1 MKKTF
6 FIFLIILIYSCKK
19 KENDVNYE
27 RKIIPDNF
35 DFFNIAEKNNYLK
48 SLSDSISN
56 LNNDSLKI
64 KYLFDVSNQSYYLKN
79 YKLSII
85 TSKNAYSTSLIIK
98 DSLNIGRA
106 LYYIGDCYLDYQ
118 KDSAYYYY
126 KESEKIFRK
135 INNHDRLAK
144 VLYNKAY
151 LLYYEGNYVE
161 SEIEVIKALNHLKFG
176 NNLLYL
182 YRSYSLQGSNHLELE
197 EYNKAIEYF
206 ELSASIL
213 KKMVKND
220 QDKDAFYD
228 YEIANTVDICN
239 AYVRKGEHTKSIDL
253 LKGVIATKKLNEY
266 PKIEHIVYGNLAY
279 SLMKNKNYSSSK
291 KYFTK
296 AITTCKKN
304 NDELGYLYLILD
316 FGEYHLLTKDTL
328 KARELFN
335 EALQLSKKLNNGK
348 EILKTL
354 DFLSVADKTNAS
366 NYKSEYIR
374 INDSII
380 KKQRENR
387 EKFARIEYETDKVEE
402 ENKILSNK
410 NLLLLSGLSLS
421 IAVFLIILII
431 RNRISR
437 KKELYLIQQKE
448 FADEE
453 LFNLTKEFQT
463 SLVDAKEAEQKKL
476 SKELH
481 DGIVNQIYGIRMML
495 GSLNANSDEAS
506 ISQRL
511 FYIKELHKL
520 ESEVRD
526 LSHDLNADFSKYVGE
541 FNFLLEQLVQNNNA
555 IGTTH
560 FISEIASE
568 IDWNVYSSVVK
579 INIYRILQELL
590 QNVTKYADAQKCT
603 VTIFEHEKQLV
614 VEVHDDGI
622 GFDVNSLS
630 KGIGLKNIRE
640 RAKSID
646 SEIEIKSNP
655 NEGTTIKLKVKIG
668 SL

>member
-1 MKKTF
+1 LKKIF
-6 FIFLIILIYSCKK
+6 FLAFILLGCKDEKTSEIESLNIFFNNKNISNQEKNILLDSIYLES
-19 KENDVNYE
+19 N
-27 RKIIPDNF
+27 KIINDSVRLKNF
-35 DFFNIAEKNNYLK
+35 FEIAAEYYNLKNNN
-48 SLSDSISN
+48 S
-56 LNNDSLKI
+56 SLK
-64 KYLFDVSNQSYYLKN
+64 VSKRALLTASN
-79 YKLSII
+79 
-85 TSKNAYSTSLIIK
+85 IK

-106 LYYIGDCYLDYQ
+106 LYYIGDCFMDFQ

-135 INNHDRLAK
+135 INNYDRLAK

-161 SEIEVIKALNHLKFG
+161 SEIEVIKALNLLK
-176 NNLLYL
+176 NEKNLLYL
-182 YRSYSLQGSNHLELE
+182 YRCYSLQGSNHLGLE
-197 EYNKAIEYF
+197 EYDKALIYFNEASYVLLELQKQNKDID
-206 ELSASIL
+206 S
-213 KKMVKND
+213 
-220 QDKDAFYD
+220 FYD
-228 YEIANTVDICN
+228 YNITNIIDICN
-239 AYVRKGEHTKSIDL
+239 VYDEQKNYSKSVIE
-253 LKGVIATKKLNEY
+253 LKKILKSNKVQDFPNLYHAVI
-266 PKIEHIVYGNLAY
+266 GNLGY
-279 SLMKNKNYSSSK
+279 SLMKNG
-291 KYFTK
+291 KYEEAREYFKK
-296 AITTCKKN
+296 AIELTKN
-304 NDELGYLYLILD
+304 NKNTQGYLYKIINY
-316 FGEYHLLTKDTL
+316 GEYHLLTKDTL
-328 KARELFN
+328 KAKELFN
-335 EALQLSKKLNNGK
+335 EALLLSKKLNNGK
-348 EILKTL
+348 EILKSL
-354 DFLSVADKTNAS
+354 DFLSVADKPNAT

-387 EKFARIEYETDKVEE
+387 EKFARIEYETDQVEE
-402 ENKILSNK
+402 ENKILSGK

-421 IAVFLIILII
+421 IAVFSIVLII

-448 FADEE
+448 LADEE

-463 SLVDAKEAEQKKL
+463 SLVEAKETEQKKL

-481 DGIVNQIYGIRMML
+481 DGIVNKIYGIRMML
-495 GSLNANSDEAS
+495 GSLNANSDETS
-506 ISQRL
+506 KSQRL
-511 FYIKELHKL
+511 GYIKELHKL

-526 LSHDLNADFSKYVGE
+526 LSHDLNTDFSKYVGE
-541 FNFLLEQLVQNNNA
+541 FNFLLEQLVQNNNS
-555 IGTTH
+555 IGNTH
-560 FISEIASE
+560 FVSEIAPE
-568 IDWNVYSSVVK
+568 IDWNMYSSVVK

-614 VEVHDDGI
+614 VEVHDNGI

>member
-1 MKKTF
+1 MSFKTNE
-6 FIFLIILIYSCKK
+6 ILPKNFGNYS
-19 KENDVNYE
+19 
-27 RKIIPDNF
+27 
-35 DFFNIAEKNNYLK
+35 NIEKNSFLDSIFNQTDNQNNDSIKIKFLFEISNQYFYLK
-48 SLSDSISN
+48 KYNFSIKASKKAFETALKIKDSISM
-56 LNNDSLKI
+56 
-64 KYLFDVSNQSYYLKN
+64 
-79 YKLSII
+79 
-85 TSKNAYSTSLIIK
+85 
-98 DSLNIGRA
+98 GRS
-106 LYYIGDCYLDYQ
+106 LYYIGDCYLEFQ

-126 KESEKIFRK
+126 KESEKVFHK
-135 INNHDRLAK
+135 LKNKDRLAK
-144 VLYNKAY
+144 VHYNKAY
-151 LLYYEGNYVE
+151 LLFYEGNYIE
-161 SEIEVIKALNHLKFG
+161 SEIEVIKALNYLEDSK
-176 NNLLYL
+176 NLITK
-182 YRSYSLQGSNHLELE
+182 YRCFSLQGSNHLELE
-197 EYNKAIEYF
+197 EYEKALIYFNEASNVLIELQKQNKDID
-206 ELSASIL
+206 S
-213 KKMVKND
+213 
-220 QDKDAFYD
+220 FYD
-228 YEIANTVDICN
+228 YNITNIVDICN
-239 AYVRKGEHTKSIDL
+239 VYDEQKNYSKAVMELKKIIKSNKVQDFPNL
-253 LKGVIATKKLNEY
+253 YHAVI
-266 PKIEHIVYGNLAY
+266 GNLGY
-279 SLMKNKNYSSSK
+279 SLMKNG
-291 KYFTK
+291 KYEEAREYFKK
-296 AITTCKKN
+296 AIELTKN
-304 NDELGYLYLILD
+304 NKNTQGYLYKIINY
-316 FGEYHLLTKDTL
+316 GEYHLLTKDTL

-335 EALQLSKKLNNGK
+335 EALQLSKKLKNGK

-448 FADEE
+448 LADEE

-463 SLVDAKEAEQKKL
+463 SLVEAKEAEQKKL

-506 ISQRL
+506 KSQRL

-526 LSHDLNADFSKYVGE
+526 LSHNLNTDFSKYVGE
-541 FNFLLEQLVQNNNA
+541 FNFLLEQLIQSNNT
-555 IGTTH
+555 IGKTH
-560 FISEIASE
+560 FKAEIASE
-568 IDWNVYSSVVK
+568 IDWSMYSSVIK

-590 QNVTKYADAQKCT
+590 QNVNKYADAKEC
-603 VTIFEHEKQLV
+603 LV
-614 VEVHDDGI
+614 QIYELNNEPIIEVKDDGV
-622 GFDVNSLS
+622 GFDVISLS

-646 SEIEIKSNP
+646 AEIEIKSII

>member
-1 MKKTF
+1 MKKILF
-6 FIFLIILIYSCKK
+6 FIIILLGCNDKEISNSEHILFEKNKNLSNQKK
-19 KENDVNYE
+19 NSSLDSIFLESN
-27 RKIIPDNF
+27 KIIDDTIKLKKLF
-35 DFFNIAEKNNYLK
+35 EIAAEY
-48 SLSDSISN
+48 
-56 LNNDSLKI
+56 
-64 KYLFDVSNQSYYLKN
+64 YYLKN
-79 YKLSII
+79 N
-85 TSKNAYSTSLIIK
+85 TSSLKVSKKAFSTASKIK
-98 DSLNIGRA
+98 DSVNIGRA
-106 LYYIGDCYLDYQ
+106 LYYIGDCYLENQ

-135 INNHDRLAK
+135 IKNQDRLAK
-144 VLYNKAY
+144 ALYNKAY

-161 SEIEVIKALNHLKFG
+161 SEIEVIKALNLLKNG
-176 NNLLYL
+176 KNLLYQ
-182 YRSYSLQGSNHLELE
+182 YRCYSLQGSNLLELG
-197 EYNKAIEYF
+197 EYDKALEYF
-206 ELSASIL
+206 DLSADVL
-213 KKMVKND
+213 NQMKKND
-220 QDKDAFYD
+220 IDKDTFYD
-228 YEIANTVDICN
+228 YEITNIIDLCT
-239 AYVRKGEHTKSIDL
+239 AYDKKEEYIKSVKLLKDVINKGEFISYS
-253 LKGVIATKKLNEY
+253 KLHY
-266 PKIEHIVYGNLAY
+266 SVLGNLAY
-279 SLMKNKNYSSSK
+279 SLMKNKQYLESK
-291 KYFTK
+291 QYFNEALK
-296 AITTCKKN
+296 ISKSA
-304 NDELGYLYLILD
+304 NDELGYLYIIIDL
-316 FGEYHLLTKDTL
+316 GEYHLLTKDTL

-335 EALQLSKKLNNGK
+335 EALQLSKKLNNDK

-366 NYKSEYIR
+366 NYKTEYIR

-421 IAVFLIILII
+421 IAVFSIILII
-431 RNRISR
+431 RYRISR

-448 FADEE
+448 LADEE

-590 QNVTKYADAQKCT
+590 QNVSKYADAQKCI

>member
-1 MKKTF
+1 MKK
-6 FIFLIILIYSCKK
+6 ILFLIFILLGCND
-19 KENDVNYE
+19 KETSNSLKTLFDKD
-27 RKIIPDNF
+27 KIISNQ
-35 DFFNIAEKNNYLK
+35 NKNSYL
-48 SLSDSISN
+48 DSIYIESDKVI
-56 LNNDSLKI
+56 NDSIKLKT
-64 KYLFDVSNQSYYLKN
+64 LFEIAAEYYYLKN
-79 YKLSII
+79 NSSSLKV
-85 TSKNAYSTSLIIK
+85 SKKAFLTASKIK
-98 DSLNIGRA
+98 DSVNIGRA
-106 LYYIGDCYLDYQ
+106 LYYIGDCYFDYK

-239 AYVRKGEHTKSIDL
+239 AYDKKGEHTKSIDL

-279 SLMKNKNYSSSK
+279 SLMKNKDYSSSK

-296 AITTCKKN
+296 AITTCKNN

-328 KARELFN
+328 KAKELFN
-335 EALQLSKKLNNGK
+335 EALLLSKKLNNGK
-348 EILKTL
+348 EILKSL
-354 DFLSVADKTNAS
+354 DFLSVADKPNAT

-387 EKFARIEYETDKVEE
+387 EKFARIEYETDQVEE
-402 ENKILSNK
+402 ENKILSSK

-421 IAVFLIILII
+421 IAVFSIVLII

-448 FADEE
+448 LADEE

-463 SLVDAKEAEQKKL
+463 SLVEAKEAEQKKL

-481 DGIVNQIYGIRMML
+481 DGIVNKIYGIRMML
-495 GSLNANSDEAS
+495 GSLNANSDETS
-506 ISQRL
+506 KSQRL
-511 FYIKELHKL
+511 GYIKELHKL

-541 FNFLLEQLVQNNNA
+541 FNFLLEQLVQNNNS
-555 IGTTH
+555 IGNTH
-560 FISEIASE
+560 FVSEIAPE
-568 IDWNVYSSVVK
+568 IDWNMYSSFVK

-614 VEVHDDGI
+614 VEVHDNGI

>member
-1 MKKTF
+1 MKIF
-6 FIFLIILIYSCKK
+6 YYILFLFILSCEQVEKSVPYNV
-19 KENDVNYE
+19 EFHNYE
-27 RKIIPDNF
+27 NSNKKHF
-35 DFFNIAEKNNYLK
+35 L
-48 SLSDSISN
+48 DSISTTLIN
-56 LNNDSLKI
+56 YKNDSLKSKLLFKI
-64 KYLFDVSNQSYYLKN
+64 AEEYSYLGNNEL
-79 YKLSII
+79 
-85 TSKNAYSTSLIIK
+85 
-98 DSLNIGRA
+98 SLNISKLALIEAKSRHDSISIGRA
-106 LYYIGDCYLDYQ
+106 LYYAGDCFLDYQ

-135 INNHDRLAK
+135 LNNKDKLAL

-151 LLYYEGNYVE
+151 LLFYEGNYVE
-161 SEIEVIKALNHLKFG
+161 SEIEVIKALNCLKSTEKFITK
-176 NNLLYL
+176 
-182 YRSYSLQGSNHLELE
+182 YRCYSLQGSNHLELG
-197 EYNKAIEYF
+197 EYNKALEYF
-206 ELSASIL
+206 NLSASIL
-213 KKMVKND
+213 KQMKKENL
-220 QDKDAFYD
+220 DKDAFYD
-228 YEIANTVDICN
+228 YDITNTIDLCT
-239 AYVRKGEHTKSIDL
+239 AYDKKEEYSKSIKL
-253 LKGVIATKKLNEY
+253 LKEVINKGNFTNY
-266 PKIEHIVYGNLAY
+266 PKLYYSVLGNLAY
-279 SLMKNKNYSSSK
+279 SLMKNNQYEESR
-291 KYFTK
+291 KYFVESIK
-296 AITTCKKN
+296 LANNKN
-304 NDELGYLYLILD
+304 DNLGYLYKIID

-335 EALQLSKKLNNGK
+335 EALQLSKKLNNVK

-366 NYKSEYIR
+366 NYKTEYIR

-421 IAVFLIILII
+421 IAVFSIILII
-431 RNRISR
+431 RYRISR

-448 FADEE
+448 LADEE

-506 ISQRL
+506 KSQRL

-630 KGIGLKNIRE
+630 KGIGLRNIRE